1 MATFDPVTGH
11 EQGGVRPALVVSVD
25 IQNAVP
31 ARLVALAPLTT
42 RDRGVPLHVRVL
54 PPEGGVDRPSF
65 VLCDHLRFASQ
76 TRLHLRL
83 GAVEPPTL
91 WAVEGILRR
100 LMSL

>member
-25 IQNAVP
+25 AHNTKP
-31 ARLVALAPLTT
+31 NRLVALAPLTT

-54 PPEGGVDRPSF
+54 PPEGGLDRPSF
-65 VLCDHLRFASQ
+65 VLCDHTRFASQ
-76 TRLHLRL
+76 VRLQFRL
-83 GAVEPPTL
+83 GTVEPSTL

-100 LMSL
+100 LIGL